1 MSILYLK
8 VLITGDFL
16 VASFD
21 VLNEMIETIV
31 QFSLILAVSYI
42 TKMSVMAAKRWFLVK
57 VCYFFKQ

>member
-21 VLNEMIETIV
+21 VLNEMIEMIV
-31 QFSLILAVSYI
+31 QYSLILAVSYI
-42 TKMSVMAAKRWFLVK
+42 TKTVVMVAK
-57 VCYFFKQ
+57 